1 MVGTNHKSTVQS
13 RWSFQKEEDRDR
25 WRARRHIGKREGR
38 KEDGIFQVCEA
49 GGHNIINQL

>member
-25 WRARRHIGKREGR
+25 WRERRNIGKREGR
-38 KEDGIFQVCEA
+38 KEEGIFQVCEA